1 MGANSTALRSPSGA
15 FMRSPGGARTR
26 LANYFSKHVLGDDKE
41 EYINLSDFSSW
52 YYPDDTSAE
61 TWAADPGPNEFTYAE
76 LTNEIDVYNEEETSI
91 IGAVTHKITG
101 VELRAGIKWD
111 IAALTPPYTMPE
123 YADAIIQGKEKVTIL
138 DSGGGSS
145 TTYHAR
151 IVYLGKQAY
160 ISDPIPTYFNWRTSV
175 SSTFEGTVDYS
186 LWYWYQP
193 NTGTGYNV
201 YKDGKYFRKIMGRAV
216 VPEDA
221 DAWITD
227 KFFDVD
233 GEYFDEFDNG
243 YEWAVRLTNKKF
255 TTGKYNII
263 NYAGGGAVWVFYD
276 HNYDSEVEQN
286 FEDVPYSL
294 LSNGPD

>member
-1 MGANSTALRSPSGA
+1 
-15 FMRSPGGARTR
+15 
-26 LANYFSKHVLGDDKE
+26 
-41 EYINLSDFSSW
+41 
-52 YYPDDTSAE
+52 
-61 TWAADPGPNEFTYAE
+61 
-76 LTNEIDVYNEEETSI
+76 
-91 IGAVTHKITG
+91 
-101 VELRAGIKWD
+101 
-111 IAALTPPYTMPE
+111 
-123 YADAIIQGKEKVTIL
+123 
-138 DSGGGSS
+138 
-145 TTYHAR
+145 
-151 IVYLGKQAY
+151 
-160 ISDPIPTYFNWRTSV
+160 
-175 SSTFEGTVDYS
+175 
-186 LWYWYQP
+186 
-193 NTGTGYNV
+193 
-201 YKDGKYFRKIMGRAV
+201 MGRAV

-243 YEWAVRLTNKKF
+243 YEWAVRLTNKKL